1 MTILPYEGATQSGI
15 IPVSG
20 ALGTP
25 SIASD
30 SGGLKEQIVDGESGF
45 IFSAGSASELKNA
58 ISRSSTMPGE
68 EYRKMREKS
77 EKYAY
82 ENWDWAVLAKKLAK
96 FLRCSLACL

>member
-1 MTILPYEGATQSGI
+1 
-15 IPVSG
+15 
-20 ALGTP
+20 
-25 SIASD
+25 
-30 SGGLKEQIVDGESGF
+30 
-45 IFSAGSASELKNA
+45 
-58 ISRSSTMPGE
+58 MPGE